1 MFKILSIISLIQMET
16 TLRNKKINEVAERV
30 LLKYKLCDSCL
41 GRLFAK
47 KGHGYSNRKRGEIIR
62 KNINKRE
69 KTEIH
74 ECWLCSGLIDEISH
88 FSDLISSSLTDY
100 EFDTFLVGSKIDE
113 DIQERETEILDF
125 TGSEYAEPIKMELN
139 REIGKILEE
148 KLGKEVDFEKPTI
161 MAVVATVFDVV
172 NLQVS
177 SLFVYGRYKKYR
189 RDIPQTK
196 WFCGVCRGKGCRSC
210 GYTGKLYEWSVEEL
224 IAGKFLEKTGGND
237 ESFHGGGREDIDVR
251 MLGNGRPFVL
261 EIKNPRVRNM
271 DLSKLER
278 EINASN
284 KDVVEVSNLRFSDK
298 EEITRIKNAKFRK
311 KYHVFFKGDKILNK
325 EKLKKAA
332 QVLQGK
338 TISQF
343 TPARVA
349 HRRANAVREKQI
361 YSCILES
368 VDDTIASMVLEAESG
383 TYIKELISG
392 DDGRTTPSL
401 SEIIGIPCKVTEL
414 DVIEIKGE

>member
-1 MFKILSIISLIQMET
+1 MET
-16 TLRNKKINEVAERV
+16 TLKDKKINNIAEKA

-47 KGHGYSNRKRGEIIR
+47 KGHGHSNRERGEIIR
-62 KNINKRE
+62 KNINIHR
-69 KTEIH
+69 KTEID

-88 FSDLISSSLTDY
+88 FSDLISNSLKDY

-113 DIQERETEILDF
+113 DIQEREKEIMDF
-125 TGSEYAEPIKMELN
+125 IRSEYAEPIKMELN
-139 REIGKILEE
+139 REIGKLLEE
-148 KLGKEVDFEKPTI
+148 KLDKEVDFEKPTI
-161 MAVVATVFDVV
+161 MAVVDTAFDVV
-172 NLQVS
+172 NLQIS

-196 WFCGVCRGKGCRSC
+196 WFCGTCRGKGCRSC
-210 GYTGKLYEWSVEEL
+210 GYTGKMYDSSVEES
-224 IAGKFLEKTGGND
+224 IASKFLEATEADG

-261 EIKNPRVRNM
+261 EIKNPRVRNL
-271 DLSKLER
+271 DLSKLES

-284 KDVVEVSNLRFSDK
+284 KDVVEISNLRFSDR
-298 EEITRIKNAKFRK
+298 EEVIRIKDAKFRK
-311 KYHVFFKGDKILNK
+311 KYHVFFKGDKILDK

-361 YSCILES
+361 YSCRVES
-368 VDDTIASMVLEAESG
+368 VDDTIASMIVEAESG

-401 SEIIGIPCKVTEL
+401 SEIIGIPCKVMEL